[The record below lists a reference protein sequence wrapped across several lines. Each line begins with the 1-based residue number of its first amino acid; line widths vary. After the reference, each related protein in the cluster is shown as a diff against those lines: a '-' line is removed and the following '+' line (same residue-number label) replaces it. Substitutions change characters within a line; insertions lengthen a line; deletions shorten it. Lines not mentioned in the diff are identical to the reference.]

1 MKRLGLT
8 LMEEQFCQLI
18 ALGKTATDAY
28 CDAFGRAPTDER
40 GRKKVTVSASKLS
53 KRPDIASRIVEAKG
67 EQKRRDRE
75 KWQQQ
80 GDEIAN
86 HLFSAISQ
94 TFDWSDED
102 GKPMILNK
110 DVLKG
115 IEVLAKMKGL
125 NAPEEQ
131 VLKNGGMA
139 EDANIP
145 KGVQVMDEKDLM
157 NIIEVEGKSKSPLEG
172 DKTEGAK
179 DED

>member
-28 CDAFGRAPTDER
+28 CDAFGKAPTDER

-75 KWQQQ
+75 KWVGR
-80 GDEIAN
+80 GDEICENIYKAAMSMSLVVN
-86 HLFSAISQ
+86 KH
-94 TFDWSDED
+94 
-102 GKPMILNK
+102 GKPGIL
-110 DVLKG
+110 DSEVLKG
-115 IEVLAKMKGL
+115 VEVLAKMKGL

-145 KGVQVMDEKDLM
+145 KGVQAMDEKDLM
-157 NIIEVEGKSKSPLEG
+157 NIIEVQGNSKSPLAEG
-172 DKTEGAK
+172 EQEGG
-179 DED
+179 ES